1 MTIFIFP
8 GKKLIKQIE
17 CYFAAGLLEFYLVVR
32 MLWKEQLPG
41 QLDLCCLAAEV
52 AQEAALLLDEE
63 RLGQRPRLGLQD
75 FNPLLQLLYQV
86 LQ

>member
-1 MTIFIFP
+1 
-8 GKKLIKQIE
+8 
-17 CYFAAGLLEFYLVVR
+17 

-75 FNPLLQLLYQV
+75 LDPLLQLLD
-86 LQ
+86 